1 MRRLWLI
8 LPLLSFAAFAAMPP
22 EPCLRR
28 ADSPVASLDPAQAE
42 SMPAARAVGLVYE
55 TPLQYDYEA
64 RPYRLIP
71 YATDSM
77 PTVSDGGKTIDLHFR
92 DDIWFGPDPCFVTT
106 DHRRKMVASDFEY
119 SLKRLADAKLTS
131 PGFWVLRGN
140 VDGIDE
146 FHSKSTE
153 KTPTDYSM
161 PVEGIRVLD
170 DRTIR
175 LHLKKPVPEFLWY
188 LAMSYCA
195 IVPHEAIETYG
206 NQFGS
211 REVGSGPFT
220 LKDWRKGHRML
231 FVRRSGYPVPPQQ
244 DESVPYAAVE
254 YLIMTDASTKWLS
267 FLNGTF
273 DLATEISR
281 DNWDAVIQPD
291 GSLSNDLSSKGVR
304 LTRQPTLESYY
315 LGFNMD
321 DPVIGKNLALRR
333 ALSCA
338 FDADEWMALN
348 KGRLSPSNGPVPPG
362 IAGRLE
368 TPHPYAYN
376 LEKAKQL
383 LAEAGYPNGIDP
395 VTGRRLSLTL
405 DLGRSDQETRES
417 AELMVSFFAR
427 IGISLDLSYS
437 TFPQFLKKVGR
448 RESQMFLVGWVA
460 DDPDAM
466 NFLQLF
472 YSKNAS
478 PGSNR
483 SNFSSPEFDAL
494 FEKASAEPDFEIRR
508 PLLEQ
513 MQDIVRDQVPWICL
527 YYRNDIVLEGPR
539 LRNFRIHD
547 FSAGMEKH
555 WRAAVEP

>member
-1 MRRLWLI
+1 MRLLRTI
-8 LPLLSFAAFAAMPP
+8 LPLLPLAALAVSPP

-28 ADSPVASLDPAQAE
+28 ADAPVASLDPAQAA

-71 YATDSM
+71 YAADSM
-77 PTVSDGGKTIDLHFR
+77 PLVEDDGKTITLHFR
-92 DDIWFGPDPCFVTT
+92 DDVWFGPDSCFATS

-119 SLKRLADAKLTS
+119 SLKRLADAKQTS
-131 PGFWVLRGN
+131 PGFWILRGN
-140 VDGIDE
+140 VVGIDE
-146 FHSKSTE
+146 FHAKSLE
-153 KTPTDYSM
+153 KTPTDYSL
-161 PVEGIRVLD
+161 PVEGIQVLD

-175 LHLKKPVPEFLWY
+175 LRLTKPSPEFLWY
-188 LAMSYCA
+188 LAMAYCS
-195 IVPHEAIETYG
+195 IVSREAVETYG
-206 NQFGS
+206 SQFGTH
-211 REVGSGPFT
+211 EVGSGPFT
-220 LKDWRKGHRML
+220 LNDWRKGHRML
-231 FVRRSGYPVPPQQ
+231 FVRRDGQPVQKHS
-244 DESVPYAAVE
+244 DGSIPYAAIE
-254 YLIMTDASTKWLS
+254 YLIMSDASTKWLS

-281 DNWDAVIQPD
+281 DNWDAVILPD
-291 GSLSNDLSSKGVR
+291 GTLSPDLADKGIR
-304 LTRQPTLESYY
+304 LTKQPTLESYY

-321 DPVIGKNLALRR
+321 DPVVGKNPALRR

-338 FDADEWMALN
+338 FDTDEWMALN
-348 KGRLSPSNGPVPPG
+348 RGRLAPSNGPVPPG

-368 TPHPYAYN
+368 TPHPYAYD
-376 LEKAKQL
+376 LEKAKRL
-383 LAEAGYPNGIDP
+383 LKEAGYPDGIDP
-395 VTGRRLSLTL
+395 ATGRRLSLTL

-427 IGISLDLSYS
+427 IGVSLELSYS
-437 TFPQFLKKVGR
+437 TFPQFLRKVGK
-448 RESQMFLVGWVA
+448 REAQMFMVGWVA

-483 SNFSSPEFDAL
+483 ANFSDAEFDAL
-494 FEKASAEPDFEIRR
+494 FERASCEPDFEKRR

-513 MQDIVRDQVPWICL
+513 MQTIVREQVPWICL

-555 WRAAVEP
+555 WRAAIEP